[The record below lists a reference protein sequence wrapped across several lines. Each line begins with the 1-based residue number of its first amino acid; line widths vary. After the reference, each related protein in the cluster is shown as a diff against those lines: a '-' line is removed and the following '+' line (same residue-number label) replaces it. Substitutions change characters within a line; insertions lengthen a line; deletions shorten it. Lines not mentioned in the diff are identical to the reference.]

1 MGILLALASALCYGT
16 GDFTAGLASRRLNA
30 SVVTGGAQTLGLLSA
45 LVAVALFSGVGPKGS
60 ALAWGALSGVGSAI
74 GTLSLYHGLA
84 VARMTV
90 VATLSG
96 VLTAVIPV
104 IVGVAL
110 GNHLGIASGVGIAIA
125 LPAILLVSW
134 QSGGESPARGAGGM
148 LYGVLAGVGFG
159 LLFVALDRAGTRS
172 GAWPLVPGQ
181 FVSVVLLAPLAVRG
195 LRRAAP
201 SPRRTAVVLTIV
213 TGILSATSNLL
224 FLAATGHGQLA
235 IVAVL
240 AALYPAV
247 TVLLAR
253 AFLAEHW
260 TRTQVVGL
268 LAAVVAIVLV
278 SAG

>member
-1 MGILLALASALCYGT
+1 MAIVLALLSAISYGA
-16 GDFTAGLASRRLNA
+16 GDFTAGLASRRLGA
-30 SVVTGGAQTLGLLSA
+30 SVVTGVAQTFGLLAA
-45 LVAVALFSGVGPKGS
+45 LVAVALFSGVGPRGS

-74 GTLSLYHGLA
+74 GTLALYQGLA

-110 GNHLGIASGVGIAIA
+110 GNNLSALAAAGIVIAV
-125 LPAILLVSW
+125 PAILLVSW
-134 QSGGESPARGAGGM
+134 QPGGEAGASNARGA
-148 LYGVLAGVGFG
+148 LFGVLAGMGFG

-181 FVSVVLLAPLAVRG
+181 LVSVILLAPLAIRG
-195 LRRAAP
+195 LRQQAQT
-201 SPRRTAVVLTIV
+201 PRRTAVLLTVLTGV
-213 TGILSATSNLL
+213 LSGAANLL
-224 FLAATGHGQLA
+224 FLAATGHGELA

-240 AALYPAV
+240 SALYPAV

-253 AFLAEHW
+253 ALLAEHW
-260 TRTQVVGL
+260 TRSQVAGL
-268 LAAVVAIVLV
+268 VASALAVVLV
-278 SAG
+278 SVG